1 MSEHECHHS
10 KLPKLDDPGRI
21 PQMNPTAL
29 WHALGDPEVS
39 VIVDIGAGT
48 GILSA
53 EWARLAPA
61 ATVFGADTSPEAVAW
76 MREHRHEVAEGR
88 LVPLLA
94 EESHVPLADGVAELV
109 TLLSLHHELADP
121 VAVYAEA
128 LRLLSPGGRLLVVDW
143 KPGETPKGPP
153 VAIRVTAEAIVASVQ
168 AAGFADTRIHDV
180 LAEHSVVTARKPD

>member
-1 MSEHECHHS
+1 MSAHECHHA

-29 WHALGDPEVS
+29 WHALGDPDAS
-39 VIVDIGAGT
+39 VVVDIGAGT

-61 ATVFGADTSPEAVAW
+61 ATVFGADTSPEALEW

-94 EESHVPLADGVAELV
+94 EDTHVPLPDGVAGVV
-109 TLLSLHHELADP
+109 TTLSLHHELADP

-128 LRLLSPGGRLLVVDW
+128 LRLLAPRGMLLVVDW

-153 VAIRVTAEAIVASVQ
+153 VAIRVTAETIVASVE
-168 AAGFADTRIHDV
+168 AAGFAETCIHDV
-180 LAEHSVVTARKPD
+180 LAEHSVVTARKPA